1 MKRTIAVIIC
11 ALIATALLLPA
22 NVDMAQADEGVSPTA
37 LSSTVINLNKTTK
50 YYAFDGPFSISYAD
64 KLYVHTN
71 SGTYECGDDIIK
83 SEDADAYVMVSG
95 VKVALRSFPARRAS

>member
-11 ALIATALLLPA
+11 ALIAAALLLPA

-50 YYAFDGPFSISYAD
+50 YYAFDGPFLFPMRTSCMSIPIR
-64 KLYVHTN
+64 VHMSAAT
-71 SGTYECGDDIIK
+71 T
-83 SEDADAYVMVSG
+83 
-95 VKVALRSFPARRAS
+95 